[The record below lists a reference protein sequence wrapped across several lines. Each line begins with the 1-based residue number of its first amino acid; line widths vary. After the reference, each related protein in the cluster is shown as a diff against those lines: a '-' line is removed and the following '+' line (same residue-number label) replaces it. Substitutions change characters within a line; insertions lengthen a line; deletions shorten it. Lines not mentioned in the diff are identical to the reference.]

1 LARTRSAGFESER
14 HRIADLA
21 VRSFARNGYASATMG
36 AIARDCGISKA
47 NLYHYFSGKDALL
60 FHALERHTEALEA
73 LGRDEDTSV
82 SGGSNAAQGPAT
94 GASAPAAARVRLE
107 RILERFVLAYSDAA
121 HYHKA
126 LLNDVH
132 HLPAPARDRIRRLE
146 RQIVA
151 HFQQAIL
158 EAYPELGHHQYLG
171 ALTMSLLGMLN
182 FSFAWWRPEGG
193 LNAKA
198 FAQELALLWDGAL
211 RARAARTTKA
221 HPDGRLCPPGRPLNF
236 PVQESCS

>member
-1 LARTRSAGFESER
+1 LARTRSEGFESER

-21 VRSFARNGYASATMG
+21 VRSFAESGYASATMG
-36 AIARDCGISKA
+36 AIARECGISKA

-60 FHALERHTEALEA
+60 FHALERYTERLEA
-73 LGRDEDTSV
+73 LGRDENTPV
-82 SGGSNAAQGPAT
+82 EGGNDSAPGTTT
-94 GASAPAAARVRLE
+94 GASGLAAARERLN
-107 RILERFVLAYSDAA
+107 RILERFVVAYCDAA

-132 HLPAPARDRIRRLE
+132 HLPAPARERIRGLE

-151 HFQQAIL
+151 HFQHAIL
-158 EAYPELGHHQYLG
+158 KAHPELGHHPHLG

-193 LNAKA
+193 LSAKA

-211 RARAARTTKA
+211 RARTARTTKA
-221 HPDGRLCPPGRPLNF
+221 YPEELSCPPGRPLNI

>member
-1 LARTRSAGFESER
+1 M
-14 HRIADLA
+14 D
-21 VRSFARNGYASATMG
+21 
-36 AIARDCGISKA
+36 AIARECGISKA

-60 FHALERHTEALEA
+60 FHALERYTEALEA
-73 LGRDEDTSV
+73 LGREENTSV
-82 SGGSNAAQGPAT
+82 DGGNNASPGTATQASGLAT
-94 GASAPAAARVRLE
+94 ARERLE
-107 RILERFVLAYSDAA
+107 RILERFVLAYGGAA

-132 HLPAPARDRIRRLE
+132 HLPAPARERIRGLE
-146 RQIVA
+146 RKIVA
-151 HFQQAIL
+151 HFQHAIL
-158 EAYPELGHHQYLG
+158 KAHPELGHHPHLG

-193 LNAKA
+193 LSAKA

-211 RARAARTTKA
+211 RARAARTVQA
-221 HPDGRLCPPGRPLNF
+221 YPDGPSCPPGRPLNL